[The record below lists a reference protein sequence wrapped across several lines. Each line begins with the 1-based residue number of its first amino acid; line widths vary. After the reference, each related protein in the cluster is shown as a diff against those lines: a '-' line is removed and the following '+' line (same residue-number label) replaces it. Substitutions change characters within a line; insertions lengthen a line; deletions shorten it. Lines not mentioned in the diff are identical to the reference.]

1 MKKPWILILFIVQI
15 LYSQQPS
22 SPLIL
27 ETDTLDLGQK
37 PILLNE
43 VIVGNSNLSALEL
56 VMESKKVMM
65 SSIKFEDQELTYF
78 LRHSELNQVD
88 LNLDLKESTIE
99 QIDPNFINQIT
110 QSVPKQSSL
119 HTEALYK
126 LTQND
131 SLGESVRLL
140 RGFELEEESSKI
152 DAENIA
158 EFFIEK
164 IEESLSK
171 GNYFKVKSGIFGGKI
186 EEDDIDLDNLSK
198 KKGLIN

>member
-164 IEESLSK
+164 
-171 GNYFKVKSGIFGGKI
+171 N
-186 EEDDIDLDNLSK
+186 
-198 KKGLIN
+198 